1 MNTRGSRI
9 SALPSSSSGSG
20 SCRSMTRM
28 RFATPTWI
36 AASPIPGASYI
47 VSNMSAIS
55 VLSSAS
61 NFSTGLEMTRSRG
74 SGVSMMGRMAMA
86 CRYELECP
94 TSTHRPPR
102 PQRLRQRPLVEI
114 IQLAAHGQTMRELR
128 QPYRITL
135 EPLGEIMCGRLPLQR
150 RVHREHDLV
159 DPAGGDA
166 RDQGIDAEV
175 LRANA
180 FQRREPADRQRV
192 V

>member
-1 MNTRGSRI
+1 
-9 SALPSSSSGSG
+9 
-20 SCRSMTRM
+20 
-28 RFATPTWI
+28 
-36 AASPIPGASYI
+36 
-47 VSNMSAIS
+47 MSAIS

-128 QPYRITL
+128 QPYRIDRKSVVWGKCVAVRL
-135 EPLGEIMCGRLPLQR
+135 ELGGRRLIKKKKY
-150 RVHREHDLV
+150 D
-159 DPAGGDA
+159 
-166 RDQGIDAEV
+166 I
-175 LRANA
+175 
-180 FQRREPADRQRV
+180 
-192 V
+192 